1 MAWTTTNM
9 PDQHGRTA
17 VITGANVGVGLE
29 TAAALAAAGART
41 VLACRDRSRA
51 EAAAAQLR
59 ARHTGA
65 DVEVLEVDLGDL
77 SSVRRAASE
86 AHDRFERIDALINN
100 AGVMVP
106 PLSRTTD
113 GFELQLGVNH
123 LGHFA
128 LNGLVLD
135 LIPDSVDS
143 RIVTVSSLAHDNGT
157 IDWDDLNWERS
168 YRRSAA
174 YGRSKLANL
183 LFAYELARRLER
195 AGSSVVSVAVHPGV
209 CFTELNR
216 HTPGYGLAP
225 LRLIYDAVSRAVTQ
239 TAAAGALSSLRAATE
254 PGVAPGTYYG
264 PDGRNGRQGDP
275 VLVESNAA
283 SHDRDDARRLWAV
296 SEDLTG
302 VHWSLPTTPP

>member
-1 MAWTTTNM
+1 MAWTTAYI

-17 VITGANVGVGLE
+17 LITGANVGVGFE

-41 VLACRDRSRA
+41 VLACRDRARA
-51 EAAAAQLR
+51 EAAAAQMR
-59 ARHTGA
+59 ARHSDA
-65 DVEVLEVDLGDL
+65 DVEVLQVDLGDL
-77 SSVRRAASE
+77 ASVRQATSE

-100 AGVMVP
+100 AGVMTP
-106 PLSRTTD
+106 PESRTAD

-128 LNGLVLD
+128 LTGLVLD
-135 LIPDSVDS
+135 LVPDSADS
-143 RIVTVSSLAHDNGT
+143 RIVTVSSLAHKQGA

-168 YRRSAA
+168 YRRSPA

-195 AGSSVVSVAVHPGV
+195 AGSSVVSVPVHPGV

-216 HTPGYGLAP
+216 HTPGYRLPP
-225 LRLIYDAVSRAVTQ
+225 LRVIYDAVSRSVTQ

-254 PGVAPGTYYG
+254 PGVAPGAYFG

-275 VLVESNAA
+275 VIVESSAS
-283 SHDRDDARRLWAV
+283 SHDLDDARRLWEV
-296 SEDLTG
+296 SEELTC
-302 VHWSLPTTPP
+302 VHWGLPAAVT

>member
-1 MAWTTTNM
+1 MAWTTADI
-9 PDQHGRTA
+9 PDQQGRTA
-17 VITGANVGVGLE
+17 LITGANVGVGFE
-29 TAAALAAAGART
+29 TAAALAGAGART

-51 EAAAAQLR
+51 EAAAEQLR

-65 DVEVLEVDLGDL
+65 GVEVLEVDLGDL

-86 AHDRFERIDALINN
+86 AHSRFERIDVLINN

-113 GFELQLGVNH
+113 GFELQMGVNH

-128 LNGLVLD
+128 LTGLVLD
-135 LIPDSVDS
+135 LVPDSAES
-143 RIVTVSSLAHDNGT
+143 RIVTVSSLAHDHGS
-157 IDWDDLNWERS
+157 IDWADLNWERS
-168 YRRSAA
+168 YRRSPA

-216 HTPGYGLAP
+216 HTPGYRLPP
-225 LRLIYDAVSRAVTQ
+225 LRVIYDAVSRSVTQ
-239 TAAAGALSSLRAATE
+239 TAAAGALPSLRAATE

-264 PDGRNGRQGDP
+264 PDGRNGRRGDP
-275 VLVESNAA
+275 VLVESNAE
-283 SHDRDDARRLWAV
+283 SHDRDDAHRLWEL

-302 VHWSLPTTPP
+302 VHWSLPTAAP

>member
-1 MAWTTTNM
+1 MWTTADM

-41 VLACRDRSRA
+41 ILACRDRARA
-51 EAAAAQLR
+51 DAAAQQIR
-59 ARHTGA
+59 GRHPGA
-65 DVEVLEVDLGDL
+65 DIEVLEVDLGDL
-77 SSVRRAASE
+77 ASVRRAAAE
-86 AHDRFERIDALINN
+86 AHDRLERIDALINN

-106 PLSRTTD
+106 PLTRTTD

-128 LNGLVLD
+128 LTSLLLD
-135 LIPDSVDS
+135 LMPDTTES
-143 RIVTVSSLAHDNGT
+143 RIVTVSSLAHARGA
-157 IDWDDLNWERS
+157 IDWDDLNWELS
-168 YRRSAA
+168 YRRSPA

-183 LFAYELARRLER
+183 LFAYELARRL
-195 AGSSVVSVAVHPGV
+195 AWSGSSVVSVAVHPGV
-209 CFTELNR
+209 CFTELSR
-216 HTPGYGLAP
+216 HTPGYRLPP
-225 LRLIYDAVSRAVTQ
+225 LRVIYDAVSRSVNQ
-239 TAAAGALSSLRAATE
+239 TAEAGALPSLRAATE

-264 PDGRNGRQGDP
+264 PDGRNGRRGHP

-283 SHDRDDARRLWAV
+283 SHDSDDARRLWEV

-302 VHWSLPTTPP
+302 VRWPLPATAP